1 LALSIPTLPIAS
13 RRAIPDELGC
23 ASSGLPRRGVGA
35 LGVALLL
42 LLAGFAAP
50 AKSTAQTPG
59 NVLLESNEQL
69 FTILAARIAAGV
81 DPGSSAEAGREARNQ
96 VRSFLANKN
105 PAVLPELRKFFAEH
119 QAAGD
124 SGANLGQY
132 VSLALLVGPPPDF
145 RLTVAKN
152 DLPPDAKALVD
163 LLPLLKAFSEQA
175 NLTDLWAQLQSRQ
188 QQEIET
194 YGPPVRTAIQLADA
208 YLRFPSGAYLGR
220 TYTIY
225 LSALGVPEQVQ
236 ARIYGQNY
244 YVVVTPSKEPKV
256 AEIRHQYLHFLLD
269 PLAVKY
275 APEIKQ
281 KSELRLLAREAPQLG
296 TDFKDDF
303 GLLLTECLIRAA
315 ELRMDKRPAAEVE
328 KTLQEMV
335 ASGLI
340 LAPYFYSALIDYEK
354 QEASMLYACKDIILK
369 IDPVQEK
376 AKLANVKF
384 APVEQPSPGAEPPPA
399 SEEERLLNQAE
410 NLIYEG
416 RYYDARAAFKSILDN
431 VNPKSERALFG
442 LAVVASNT
450 RKPDLAEDLF
460 HKTLDA
466 AHDLR
471 IVTWSHIYLGRIY
484 DLKGNRQ
491 EALAQYRAAS
501 LTSGGY
507 PDAQRAVESGLQHP
521 FGMPERGPRGDEPEQ
536 P

>member
-1 LALSIPTLPIAS
+1 LCVAS
-13 RRAIPDELGC
+13 
-23 ASSGLPRRGVGA
+23 
-35 LGVALLL
+35 LLF
-42 LLAGFAAP
+42 LAGLAAP
-50 AKSTAQTPG
+50 IKSSAQTPA

-81 DPGSSAEAGREARNQ
+81 DPGSSAEAGREVRNL
-96 VRSFLANKN
+96 VRSFLAKKN

-119 QAAGD
+119 EAGRD
-124 SGANLGQY
+124 PVANLGQY
-132 VSLALLVGPPPDF
+132 VSLALLVGPPPNF

-152 DLPPDAKALVD
+152 DLPPDAKALVG
-163 LLPLLKAFSEQA
+163 LLPLLKDFSEQA
-175 NLTDLWAQLQSRQ
+175 NLIDLWAQLQSLQ
-188 QQEIET
+188 QKEIEA
-194 YGPPVRTAIQLADA
+194 YSPPVRTAIQLADA

-225 LSALGVPEQVQ
+225 VSLLGIPEQVQ

-244 YVVVTPSKEPKV
+244 YIVVTPSKDLKV

-275 APEIKQ
+275 ATEIKQ
-281 KSELRLLAREAPQLG
+281 KSELRLVAREAPQLG

-303 GLLLTECLIRAA
+303 GLLLTECLIRAT
-315 ELRMDKRPAAEVE
+315 ELRMDKRPAPEVE
-328 KTLQEMV
+328 KNLQEMV

-340 LAPYFYSALIDYEK
+340 LAPYFYSALIEYEK
-354 QEASMLYACKDIILK
+354 QEASMFYACKDILAK
-369 IDPVQEK
+369 IDPAQEK

-384 APVEQPSPGAEPPPA
+384 APVEQPPPGAQPPPA

-416 RYYDARAAFKSILDN
+416 RYSDARVAFKSILEN
-431 VNPKSERALFG
+431 VNAKSERALFG

-460 HKTLDA
+460 HRTLDA

-491 EALAQYRAAS
+491 GALEQYRAAS
-501 LTSGGY
+501 LTSGSY

-521 FGMPERGPRGDEPEQ
+521 FGMPEHGPRRTEPEQ

>member
-1 LALSIPTLPIAS
+1 MGLLILLSALAAP
-13 RRAIPDELGC
+13 
-23 ASSGLPRRGVGA
+23 VGA
-35 LGVALLL
+35 L
-42 LLAGFAAP
+42 
-50 AKSTAQTPG
+50 AQQPG
-59 NVLLESNEQL
+59 NVLLEPNEQL
-69 FTILAARIAAGV
+69 FAILAARIASGT
-81 DPGSSAEAGREARNQ
+81 DPGSSSEAGMEVRTQ
-96 VRSFLANKN
+96 VRSFLARKS
-105 PAVLPELRKFFAEH
+105 PAVLPELRKFFVEH
-119 QAAGD
+119 QVVGD

-132 VSLALLVGPPPDF
+132 VSLALLLGPPPDF
-145 RLTVAKN
+145 RLTVARV

-163 LLPLLKAFSEQA
+163 LLPLLKTFSEQA

-194 YGPPVRTAIQLADA
+194 YSPPVRGAIQLADA

-220 TYTIY
+220 TYTIC
-225 LSALGVPEQVQ
+225 LSLLGAPEQVH

-244 YVVVTPSKEPKV
+244 YLVVTPSKEPKV

-275 APEIKQ
+275 APEIQQ
-281 KSELRLLAREAPQLG
+281 KAELRVLARDAPQLG
-296 TDFKDDF
+296 ADFKEDF
-303 GLLLTECLIRAA
+303 PLLLTECLIRAV

-328 KTLQEMV
+328 KSLQEMV

-354 QEASMLYACKDIILK
+354 QEASMYMDYKEIILK
-369 IDPVQEK
+369 IDPGQEK

-384 APVEQPSPGAEPPPA
+384 APVPPPTPGAEPPPA

-416 RYYDARAAFKSILDN
+416 QYNEARAAFKSILEG

-460 HKTLDA
+460 HKTLESA
-466 AHDLR
+466 RDLR

-484 DLKGNRQ
+484 DLKGSRQ

-501 LTSGGY
+501 LTSGTY
-507 PDAQRAVESGLQHP
+507 PDAQRAVENGLQRP
-521 FGMPERGPRGDEPEQ
+521 FGMPEHGPQKPEPKE